1 MGTRRV
7 GKAKSRERKRGR
19 TTSGR
24 RGGDLG
30 VFDGLC
36 REMVATQGRDVL
48 CSGDPLQ
55 AEMWASHLVGLWHA
69 DVLIGE
75 PDAAA
80 AIGGRMVSIARRTRT
95 PEAVMLL
102 RALAAVA
109 DGGLRQRASAAVGE
123 LGDAGARV
131 PGWVGAIGTAQ
142 PTTAWR
148 ATDLCGDQDAVMIG
162 FAYPG
167 CAEHSLTV
175 LVDHPLGGIAKDAAL
190 LGPLHEVVGCWQA
203 TSDIEL
209 VEESIAVAAGRVIEA
224 MDWTGR
230 TIAAPVTDDYVA
242 TAALL
247 TSRLGPIATPIGDSG
262 QLAPQE
268 REELVKAFL
277 ADPAGADYAH
287 DPGAWYLIDCAVD
300 FRCDYGGG
308 DPLRWSPAVTTMFL
322 LDFVPR
328 KLSAHRDNLA
338 RMPEV
343 LRCWVPWAARRASLP
358 AHLVSET
365 LASIDELEGE
375 FGEALDDEC
384 RWGPAKQLAMR
395 MLAANVDPSD
405 LDSANAWLA
414 AQRSA

>member
-7 GKAKSRERKRGR
+7 GKARTRERKRGR

-36 REMVATQGRDVL
+36 REVLATQGRDVL
-48 CSGDPLQ
+48 RSGDPLQ
-55 AEMWASHLVGLWHA
+55 AEMWASYLVGLWRA
-69 DVLIGE
+69 NILIGE
-75 PDAAA
+75 PDSAA
-80 AIGGRMVSIARRTRT
+80 AIGGRMVSIAKRTRT

-109 DGGLRQRASAAVGE
+109 DGGLRLQASAAVGK
-123 LGDAGARV
+123 LGDAVARV
-131 PGWVGAIGTAQ
+131 PGWVGAIGTAL

-162 FAYPG
+162 FSYPG
-167 CAEHSLTV
+167 SAEHTLTV
-175 LVDHPLGGIAKDAAL
+175 LVDHPLGGIAKDAAV

-203 TSDIEL
+203 DSDIDL
-209 VEESIAVAAGRVIEA
+209 AEESIAVAAGRVIEA
-224 MDWTGR
+224 MDWTSR
-230 TIAAPVTDDYVA
+230 TIAAPVTDDYVDI
-242 TAALL
+242 AALL
-247 TSRLGPIATPIGDSG
+247 TSRLGPIATPMADSG
-262 QLAPQE
+262 PIAPQE

-277 ADPAGADYAH
+277 ADPAGAVYAH

-300 FRCDYGGG
+300 FRCDSGGG
-308 DPLRWSPAVTTMFL
+308 DPLRWSPAVTTIFL

-328 KLSAHRDNLA
+328 KLSARRDNLA
-338 RMPEV
+338 RMPDL
-343 LRCWVPWAARRASLP
+343 LRSWVTWAARRASLP

-365 LASIDELEGE
+365 LAIIDEVEGE
-375 FGEALDDEC
+375 FGEALDDESK
-384 RWGPAKQLAMR
+384 WGPAKQVAMR
-395 MLAANVDPSD
+395 MLAAGIDPSD
-405 LDSANAWLA
+405 FDSANAWLV